1 MRGAAIIMLVLSAM
15 SDATGDTRVRARDL
29 GVIFDGEP
37 GTLNAITDVAGV
49 EVGFSTIISGQGK
62 LDVGNGPVRTGVT
75 AIHPHGKTYEPVF
88 AGWFALNG
96 NGEMTGTTWV
106 EESGFLEGPVMIT
119 NTHSV
124 GTVRDAVI
132 EWQFKNKLFDP
143 LPDAPDIFWSLP
155 VVAETYDGGLNDI
168 NGFHVKKEHV
178 FEALETASGGPVS
191 EGNVGGGTAMNCHG
205 FKCGTGTSSRVMPDE
220 FGGYT
225 LGVLVQANYGT
236 RDSLT
241 ISGVPVGKEITDLK
255 FESQGVDDV
264 GSIIVVVATDA
275 PLLPHQLKRLARR
288 VPMGIA
294 KLGGYA
300 GNGSGD
306 IFIAFST
313 ANTGAASRRNNVSLE
328 MLPNDQMSR
337 LFLMTVQA
345 TEEAIVNALVA
356 AETMTGINGNTS
368 HAIPHGRLQDALRKY
383 NRLQE

>member
-1 MRGAAIIMLVLSAM
+1 M
-15 SDATGDTRVRARDL
+15 SNANSSDGTTVRARDL
-29 GVIFDGEP
+29 GVIFDGTP
-37 GTLNAITDVAGV
+37 GALNAITDVAGV
-49 EVGFSTIISGQGK
+49 EVGFSTIISGEGK

-75 AIHPHGKTYEPVF
+75 AIQPRGKTYDPVF
-88 AGWFALNG
+88 AGWYSLNG

-132 EWQFKNKLFDP
+132 EWQFKNKLFEP
-143 LPDAPDIFWSLP
+143 LPGEPDVFWSLP
-155 VVAETYDGGLNDI
+155 VVAETYDGELNDI

-178 FEALETASGGPVS
+178 FEALGSTSGGPVE

-205 FKCGTGTSSRVMPDE
+205 FKCGTGTSSRLVE
-220 FGGYT
+220 HGSGIYT
-225 LGVLVQANYGT
+225 LGALVQANYGT

-241 ISGVPVGKEITDLK
+241 VSGVPVGKEITDLR
-255 FESQGVDDV
+255 FGSQGDDDV
-264 GSIIVVVATDA
+264 GSIIVVIATDA

-294 KLGGYA
+294 KVGGYA

-313 ANTGAASRRNNVSLE
+313 ANTGAADREKNMQVE
-328 MLPNDQMSR
+328 MFPNDQMSR
-337 LFLMTVQA
+337 LFLATVQA

-368 HAIPHGRLQDALRKY
+368 HAIPHDRLQAALRKY
-383 NRLQE
+383 NRLQQ